1 MKKQEKKPEAKT
13 GAIWGIWFSCHIHF
27 IADIGPRAPGAFV
40 TKLNGITFA
49 NPENQDKEFLFCDK
63 GKLFPLGQT
72 AGAFPL
78 SLVRITGRTTKPLK
92 D

>member
-1 MKKQEKKPEAKT
+1 MKKQEKKP
-13 GAIWGIWFSCHIHF
+13 AIWGIWFSCHIHF

-49 NPENQDKEFLFCDK
+49 KPENQGTEVLFCDK

-72 AGAFPL
+72 TGAFPL
-78 SLVRITGRTTKPLK
+78 SLVRITSRQDDETFEGLGES
-92 D
+92 